1 MKINTIRQ
9 NKEEKKVNQNLMWIS
24 AEIPPLKP
32 DNASRYMRYKT
43 YPVIVD
49 YKYNDG
55 CVDEVLDF
63 CDYDFEEKKWK
74 LDNPHKVRQYFPL
87 PSKHKV
93 KCSNKKRTFVR
104 KIS

>member
-9 NKEEKKVNQNLMWIS
+9 NKEEKKANQNLMWIS

-49 YKYNDG
+49 YQYNDG
-55 CVDEVLDF
+55 CVGEVLDF
-63 CDYDFEEKKWK
+63 CDYDLKKRNGNWISLIK
-74 LDNPHKVRQYFPL
+74 LD
-87 PSKHKV
+87 S
-93 KCSNKKRTFVR
+93 
-104 KIS
+104 ISHFQASTK

>member
-1 MKINTIRQ
+1 MIFVTGDTHGDWMTRLN
-9 NKEEKKVNQNLMWIS
+9 
-24 AEIPPLKP
+24 
-32 DNASRYMRYKT
+32 SRSFPEGVELTKDDYMRYKT

-87 PSKHKV
+87 PSKHKI
-93 KCSNKKRTFVR
+93 KC
-104 KIS
+104 

>member
-49 YKYNDG
+49 YRYNDG
-55 CVDEVLDF
+55 YVDE
-63 CDYDFEEKKWK
+63 EKRWK
-74 LDNPHKVRQYFPL
+74 LDKPHKIRQYFPL